1 MELID
6 ELEAEK
12 ALNFAPTAVNAA
24 SRTLRNTKTIKKTHT
39 TMATNPK
46 SLLSLSESEMLTL
59 WKKILNLDVP
69 NTDCDVQR
77 IDGIDLDATIWL
89 HIRQW
94 YAHLLQT
101 APLHMVPVE
110 DMLGSATITTQA
122 DSATQVQLPAR
133 CVRPVEV
140 RMLGWKRSVTEFLS
154 PDHPVAKMQSNALLR
169 AGTENPVVVAY
180 DNRLELYPSA
190 TTGLPAAVEILRAV
204 AAPADGSFA
213 FSPEALDT
221 IKQFEQSL

>member
-1 MELID
+1 M
-6 ELEAEK
+6 
-12 ALNFAPTAVNAA
+12 
-24 SRTLRNTKTIKKTHT
+24 S
-39 TMATNPK
+39 TNPNTM
-46 SLLSLSESEMLTL
+46 LRVSESEMLTL
-59 WKKILNLDVP
+59 WKNILHLDVP
-69 NTDCDVQR
+69 RTDCDVQR

-110 DMLGSATITTQA
+110 DVIGTAIITTNF
-122 DSATQVQLPAR
+122 DGLTQVQMPAR

-140 RMLGWKRSVTEFLS
+140 RMVGWKRSVTEFLS

-169 AGTENPVVVAY
+169 AGNENPVVVAY

-190 TTGLPAAVEILRAV
+190 TTGMPAAVENLRAV
-204 AAPADGSFA
+204 TAPADGTFA
-213 FSPEALDT
+213 FSPEALHT
-221 IKQFEQSL
+221 IRQFDQSL